1 MSFSASKAARVC
13 LSPPWL
19 AAQGGLPSHYF
30 KPNSNLCPPAINA
43 FIVFFVVLIAILFP
57 ALACAEIIIEP
68 RVGFHGVFQLGRPF
82 PLELKLANTGRP
94 AEGTLDVQVWK
105 GGATK
110 GGTPFLV
117 NYRREVFLAAQADK
131 IIQLTVDP
139 DFISRPLT
147 IKFTS
152 PTANAARELDL
163 RRHFSPAPVLLLISE
178 SSALPSIGL
187 AASSQSRLIS
197 IAPAELAADARALL
211 GVSHLILYDQSL
223 RDLSRSQLLALDT
236 WLSAGG
242 RMIILGSLNYALYQ
256 EPAISRFLPVRV
268 SGTKRVNFVPTVA
281 KGARAVSL
289 AGVWTQVSTVVNGKT
304 LSESDGIPLV
314 VEASRGR
321 GRIVYLALDVG
332 RQPLSQWDGLPKFL
346 QTFIAPA
353 DTEENSLRTEWND
366 AVFAQLIASP
376 SFISTYVPS
385 GSLLFSM
392 IGYLLG
398 IGALAWLWQRK
409 RLAPR
414 LLLIVSAT
422 FVTAGTVA
430 GYVHFSHG
438 GNIPDGVLL
447 ASTVLESSGDGFVE
461 AQANLALFS
470 TQPRQ
475 YDLQMERGWIDLTPV
490 SVRGRETAQQAVVMQ
505 DAGGTS
511 RYRLPLREW
520 DYRLFR
526 VRHVDRFPMRAEF
539 EAQGDKLVM
548 NVDNQSA
555 KDLTNCWL
563 LVPGQRI
570 DLGAIPRGT
579 RWRKVFPLTG
589 AKAQDNGG
597 VQRAETVNFR
607 EVTLPDKTRDI
618 LFHSSFFPRDGDPR
632 WAGGAAV
639 FFGWV
644 KDPEPRVRVDD
655 PRIQA
660 QTYALY
666 RAVIPLASGEDE

>member
-1 MSFSASKAARVC
+1 MSFSALKAAHAFFSTLALTARPPSLPHSFTPELEGSVRA
-13 LSPPWL
+13 LS
-19 AAQGGLPSHYF
+19 APSF
-30 KPNSNLCPPAINA
+30 FFAVLFSSLITNP
-43 FIVFFVVLIAILFP
+43 VFGS
-57 ALACAEIIIEP
+57 IIIEP

-82 PLELKLANTGRP
+82 PLEIKLANSGRP
-94 AEGTLDVQVWK
+94 AEGVLEVQVWK

-110 GGTPFLV
+110 GGAPFLV

-131 IIQLTVDP
+131 TIQFTVDP

-152 PTANAARELDL
+152 PAASAARELDL
-163 RRHFSPAPVLLLISE
+163 RRNFSPAPVLLLMSE
-178 SSALPSIGL
+178 SSMLPSIAL
-187 AASSQSRLIS
+187 AASAQSRLIS

-223 RDLSRSQLLALDT
+223 RELSRAQLLAVDT

-242 RMIILGSLNYALYQ
+242 RIIILGSLNYALYQ
-256 EPAISRFLPVRV
+256 EPSISRYLPVRV
-268 SGTKRVNFVPTVA
+268 SGAKRLDFTPAAA
-281 KGARAVSL
+281 KGERSKPIPA
-289 AGVWTQVSTVVNGKT
+289 VWTQVSTALNGKT
-304 LSESDGIPLV
+304 LSESAGIPIV

-321 GRIVYLALDVG
+321 GRVIYLAVDIG

-346 QTFIAPA
+346 RTLIAPVGA
-353 DTEENSLRTEWND
+353 EESSLRTEWND
-366 AVFAQLIASP
+366 GVFAQLIGSP

-385 GSLLFSM
+385 GSLFLAM
-392 IGYLLG
+392 IAYLLG
-398 IGALAWLWQRK
+398 IGAITWLWQRK
-409 RLAPR
+409 RLKPR
-414 LLLIVSAT
+414 VLLIALGS

-470 TQPRQ
+470 TQPRD
-475 YDLQMERGWIDLTPV
+475 YDLQMERGWIDFAPV
-490 SVRGRETAQQAVVMQ
+490 FTRARENAPQAVVMQ
-505 DAGGTS
+505 DAGGAS

-526 VRHVDRFPMRAEF
+526 VRHVDRFALRAEF
-539 EAQGDKLVM
+539 EAQGDKLIM
-548 NVDNQSA
+548 NVDNQSN
-555 KDLTNCWL
+555 KDLINCWL
-563 LVPGQRI
+563 LTPGQRM
-570 DLGAIPRGT
+570 DLGAIPRGA

-589 AKAQDNGG
+589 PKAPDNGSM
-597 VQRAETVNFR
+597 QRADTINFR
-607 EVTLPDKTRDI
+607 EITMPDKTRDI
-618 LFHSSFFPRDGDPR
+618 LLHSSFFPRDGDPR

-660 QTYALY
+660 QTYALF

>member
-1 MSFSASKAARVC
+1 
-13 LSPPWL
+13 
-19 AAQGGLPSHYF
+19 
-30 KPNSNLCPPAINA
+30 
-43 FIVFFVVLIAILFP
+43 
-57 ALACAEIIIEP
+57 
-68 RVGFHGVFQLGRPF
+68 
-82 PLELKLANTGRP
+82 
-94 AEGTLDVQVWK
+94 
-105 GGATK
+105 
-110 GGTPFLV
+110 
-117 NYRREVFLAAQADK
+117 
-131 IIQLTVDP
+131 LT
-139 DFISRPLT
+139 
-147 IKFTS
+147 
-152 PTANAARELDL
+152 
-163 RRHFSPAPVLLLISE
+163 
-178 SSALPSIGL
+178 
-187 AASSQSRLIS
+187 
-197 IAPAELAADARALL
+197 
-211 GVSHLILYDQSL
+211 
-223 RDLSRSQLLALDT
+223 
-236 WLSAGG
+236 
-242 RMIILGSLNYALYQ
+242 
-256 EPAISRFLPVRV
+256 
-268 SGTKRVNFVPTVA
+268 
-281 KGARAVSL
+281 
-289 AGVWTQVSTVVNGKT
+289 
-304 LSESDGIPLV
+304 ESDGVPLV

-321 GRIVYLALDVG
+321 GRIIYLALDVG
-332 RQPLSQWDGLPKFL
+332 RQPLSQWDGLAKYL
-346 QTFIAPA
+346 QTFTAPVGT
-353 DTEENSLRTEWND
+353 DENSLRTEWND

-385 GSLLFSM
+385 GSLFFSM

-398 IGALAWLWQRK
+398 IGVLAWLWQRK

-447 ASTVLESSGDGFVE
+447 ASTVLKSSGDGFVE

-490 SVRGRETAQQAVVMQ
+490 SVRARESAQQAVVLQ

-526 VRHVDRFPMRAEF
+526 VRHVDRFAMRAEF
-539 EAQGDKLVM
+539 ETQGDKLVM

-555 KDLTNCWL
+555 KDLVNCWL
-563 LVPGQRI
+563 LVPGQRV

-579 RWRKVFPLTG
+579 RWRKVFSLTG
-589 AKAQDNGG
+589 SKAPDSGG
-597 VQRAETVNFR
+597 VQRADMVNFR

-644 KDPEPRVRVDD
+644 KDPEPRVRIDD